1 MKIVLLDAKTLG
13 DDTDLS
19 AFYKFGDFSVY
30 QTTKKDETYERVKD
44 ADIVITNKV
53 VFGRELFEKLPKLK
67 LIALTATGMN
77 NVDLNA
83 AKEFNVSVKNVAGYS
98 TKSVAQHTIT
108 LVLALV
114 SKLEFYDSYVKKGK
128 WCGSRIFTNL
138 DKRFYEIDGKN
149 WGIIGLGAIGK
160 EVANIASVFGA
171 KVSYFST
178 SGVER
183 DEPYTSLSLD
193 ELLKNSDIITIHAPL
208 NERTKNLISKR
219 ELSLLK
225 QDAVIVNTGRGGI
238 VNEADLS
245 AAIENEKIYAASDV
259 LEIEPMKIDS
269 PLANLTKHERFIITP
284 HVAWGSVEAR
294 KRLMELVYKNIEKF
308 IGDNDGSGKRA

>member
-1 MKIVLLDAKTLG
+1 MGG
-13 DDTDLS
+13 DIDLS
-19 AFYKFGDFSVY
+19 AFYKFGEFIIY
-30 QTTKKDETYERVKD
+30 QTTKEDEKFERVKD

-53 VFGRELFEKLPKLK
+53 VFDRALLEKLPKLK

-77 NVDLNA
+77 NVDLAA
-83 AKEFNVSVKNVAGYS
+83 AKELGVSVKNVAGYS
-98 TKSVAQHTIT
+98 TKSVAQHTMT

-114 SKLEFYDSYVKKGK
+114 GRLEFYDSYVKKGK

-138 DKRFYEIDGKN
+138 DRRFYEIDGKN

-160 EVANIASVFGA
+160 ETAKIASVFGA

-183 DEPYTSLSLD
+183 EELYPSLSLD
-193 ELLKNSDIITIHAPL
+193 ELLKDSHIITIHAPL
-208 NERTKNLISKR
+208 NEQTKYLIAKR
-219 ELSLLK
+219 ELSLLR

-238 VNEADLS
+238 INETDL
-245 AAIENEKIYAASDV
+245 AEAIENEKIYAASDV
-259 LEIEPMKIDS
+259 LEIEPMRIDS

-294 KRLMELVYKNIEKF
+294 RRLMELVCKNIEDF
-308 IGDNDGSGKRA
+308 IKGDDYGGKRA

>member
-13 DDTDLS
+13 EDIDLS
-19 AFYKFGDFSVY
+19 AFYKFGEFIIY
-30 QTTKKDETYERVKD
+30 QTTKEDEKFQRVED

-53 VFGRELFEKLPKLK
+53 IFDRELLSKLPKLK

-77 NVDLNA
+77 NVDLKA
-83 AKEFNVSVKNVAGYS
+83 AEEFGVSVKNVAGYS

-138 DKRFYEIDGKN
+138 DRRFYEIDGKN

-160 EVANIASVFGA
+160 EVAKIASIFGA
-171 KVSYFST
+171 QVSYFST
-178 SGVER
+178 SGIKR
-183 DEPYTSLSLD
+183 DELYPSLPFD

-208 NERTKNLISKR
+208 NEQTKNLITKR
-219 ELSLLK
+219 ELALLK
-225 QDAVIVNTGRGGI
+225 QDAIIVNTGRGGI
-238 VNEADLS
+238 VNEVDL
-245 AAIENEKIYAASDV
+245 AEAIENEKIYAASDV
-259 LEIEPMKIDS
+259 LEIEPMRIDS
-269 PLANLTKHERFIITP
+269 PLANLTKQERFIITP

-294 KRLMELVYKNIEKF
+294 KRLMEAVCKNIEEF
-308 IGDNDGSGKRA
+308 IGDDNGCKRA